1 MQTDMFRKSLLL
13 TLPCF
18 AAAALLFFSGL
29 FDPFE
34 LKAYDFFSR
43 TLSAASQSENIVIVA
58 VDQQSIDA
66 LAAQDVPWPWPR
78 QVYEPIVEYL
88 SEADAVFIDVLF
100 TEHSSYGMED
110 DRILSEA
117 IKKTGN
123 VYLPVFLMEK
133 GSLTADEKQLAA
145 LICLQGTVQTHGSY
159 CSLLAPIDLLSSGA
173 AGHGNVMIKPD
184 GDGIYRRAPL
194 IFKTAEYS
202 IPHFILPY
210 LLKEKIVAI
219 RGGEVYAG
227 DRKVPLA
234 ENRLLLKYS
243 SHPEPFKVLSA
254 REIIRY
260 SQDVDAGKQPLLQKG
275 FFRNK
280 KVFIGYT
287 APGLADIKPTAVTPA
302 GTGVEIHATTLE
314 NLMNRN
320 FIVPLGILPTGL
332 FMFFLSFAVI
342 AMVLRYHSLAISLTV
357 LFLSLFISLLVPAML
372 FKSSYYLKAIPPL
385 LSVTLSFAVGIAYSY
400 AVEGK
405 QRRFIKKT
413 FSQYMDRTLVEH
425 VLEHP
430 EIVQPGGHQQRVTVF
445 FADIAG
451 FTTLAERLG
460 PEEVA
465 LVLHSI
471 FNAFTEVIIRNRG
484 VIDKYIGDCVMAFW
498 GAPLKTGSDES
509 DACRAALECM
519 TALGDLNRTFA
530 SKGLPPISM
539 RIGIHTG
546 DAIVGN
552 LGSDRL
558 FDYTVVG
565 DTVNLASRLESI
577 NKVFHTRVIV
587 SEETRSAA
595 GDDFMLRELGLI
607 EVKGKTRAVRIYE
620 LKGTMHDPDAAELQ
634 SGISAFHEGLD
645 CFRKQDWG
653 RAGEIFS
660 RAKDDGPSAF
670 YRARA
675 EVLARTNTLTEG
687 WDIIKMTEK

>member
-1 MQTDMFRKSLLL
+1 MQGTTFRKSLLL
-13 TLPCF
+13 SLLCF
-18 AAAALLFFSGL
+18 AAVSLLFVSGL
-29 FDPFE
+29 LDPFE

-43 TLSAASQSENIVIVA
+43 RINPASRSDSIIIVA

-66 LAAQDVPWPWPR
+66 LAAQDIPWPWPR
-78 QVYEPIVEYL
+78 QVYAPIVDYL

-110 DRILSEA
+110 DRIFAEA
-117 IKKTGN
+117 MQKAGN
-123 VYLPVFLMEK
+123 VYLPVFLLEK
-133 GSLTADEKQLAA
+133 GSLTAEEKQMAA
-145 LICLQGTVQTHGSY
+145 QICLQDTKQAYGSY
-159 CSLLAPIDLLSSGA
+159 CSLLSPIESLSSAA

-184 GDGIYRRAPL
+184 SDGIYRRVPL
-194 IFKTAEYS
+194 IFKTAAYN

-210 LLKEKIVAI
+210 LLKEKLVTI
-219 RGGEVYAG
+219 RGGEMYAG
-227 DRKVPLA
+227 STKVPLS

-243 SHPEPFKVLSA
+243 SHPGPFKVLPVA
-254 REIIRY
+254 DIIQY
-260 SQDVDAGKQPLLQKG
+260 SLDVDAGKEPALDKD
-275 FFRNK
+275 FFKNR

-287 APGLADIKPTAVTPA
+287 APGLLDLKPTAVSPV
-302 GTGVEIHATTLE
+302 GTGVQIHATTLE
-314 NLMNRN
+314 NLINRN
-320 FIVPLGILPTGL
+320 FIMPLGTLPIGL
-332 FMFFLSFAVI
+332 FMLILSFAVI
-342 AMVLRYHSLAISLTV
+342 VAVLRYHSLAVSLSV
-357 LFLSLFISLLVPAML
+357 LLISLLISLLIPAIL
-372 FKSSYYLKAIPPL
+372 FRYSYYLKAIPPL
-385 LSVTLSFAVGIAYSY
+385 LSTMLSFAVSTAYSY

-430 EIVQPGGHQQRVTVF
+430 DIIQPGGHQERVTVF

-451 FTTLAERLG
+451 FTTLAERISPG
-460 PEEVA
+460 EVA

-509 DACRAALECM
+509 DACHAALECM
-519 TALGDLNRTFA
+519 DALRDINLTFA

-539 RIGIHTG
+539 RIGVHTG

-587 SEETRSAA
+587 SEETKAGA
-595 GDDFMLRELGLI
+595 GDAFLFRELGLI
-607 EVKGKTRAVRIYE
+607 EVKGKSKAVRIFE
-620 LKGTMHDPDAAELQ
+620 LKGDRDAADSAEMQ
-634 SGISAFHEGLD
+634 RDIAAFHEGLEY
-645 CFRKQDWG
+645 FRKQEWDQ
-653 RAGEIFS
+653 AKSIFS
-660 RAKDDGPSAF
+660 RATDDGPSV
-670 YRARA
+670 YYKARV
-675 EVLARTNTLTEG
+675 EMLAGLDRLTEG